1 MVVVLQQ
8 SQNPLWPHIS
18 CWRDTDG
25 RGPPSRWC
33 HFVWVVLRCGFAA
46 FGCWQGIKDFCWH
59 GVALFQQGGKLTQG
73 GVTGGKCVIECSLKT
88 RQDEGIF
95 GSSLL
100 AHLFG
105 FEQMC
110 ITSVLPSRSLHA
122 FYSHSS
128 WHYVCFWFF
137 SADSLLPPFHFPSS
151 CLHGG
156 VLLIRARGTR
166 RFVCYPI
173 RRIVQRGEECWR
185 NGSQGNGERGILE
198 ISSYWILLG
207 VVGNWWYRA

>member
-1 MVVVLQQ
+1 MFLTASVLKPYDTAALTVVHTSPCRLCVCLCKLP
-8 SQNPLWPHIS
+8 STSPPPALPVNGSGSAAIPESLWPHIS

-25 RGPPSRWC
+25 RGPPSRRC

-122 FYSHSS
+122 FYSH
-128 WHYVCFWFF
+128 
-137 SADSLLPPFHFPSS
+137 
-151 CLHGG
+151 
-156 VLLIRARGTR
+156 
-166 RFVCYPI
+166 
-173 RRIVQRGEECWR
+173 
-185 NGSQGNGERGILE
+185 
-198 ISSYWILLG
+198 
-207 VVGNWWYRA
+207 